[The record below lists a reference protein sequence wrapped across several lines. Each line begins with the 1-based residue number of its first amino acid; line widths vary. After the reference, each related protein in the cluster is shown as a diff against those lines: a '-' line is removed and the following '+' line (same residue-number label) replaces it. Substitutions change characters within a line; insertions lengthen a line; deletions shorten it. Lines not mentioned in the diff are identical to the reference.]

1 MAKKT
6 QPSSYPARPCGAGP
20 GTAAADRSR
29 QAFADRRAGA
39 DRGVAPGVGRESQAQ
54 RLRARTVG
62 GDAWLGH
69 IEDQVVVLVTRRGG
83 GMAALVARRRAL
95 RAAARSHSADMRAR
109 GYLAHQAPDGGT
121 PSDRM
126 RTAGYSWPAAEN
138 IACGQQRPHE
148 VMHAWMNS
156 PGHRANILNPVPGPS
171 VWGWIPARG
180 PVVDAELRLRVTM
193 SPASGK
199 C

>member
-1 MAKKT
+1 MAKKRNRRAT
-6 QPSSYPARPCGAGP
+6 RRGRAAPVRAQPPRTARGKPSPTAGP
-20 GTAAADRSR
+20 EPTAAWPPAS
-29 QAFADRRAGA
+29 A
-39 DRGVAPGVGRESQAQ
+39 ESPKLS

-69 IEDQVVVLVTRRGG
+69 IEDQVVVLVNE
-83 GMAALVARRRAL
+83 ARRRHGCPRLRGDERL

-156 PGHRANILNPVPGPS
+156 PGHRANILNPRARAVGVGLDPGP
-171 VWGWIPARG
+171 GG
-180 PVVDAELRLRVTM
+180 PWWTQNFGYE
-193 SPASGK
+193 
-199 C
+199 